1 MGAPLFAYVQ
11 NIVQEVGVCV
21 FSWLV
26 MRGGNASVRGPAT
39 AGLLARGLLLRDC
52 GRGTAGAGPATAVV
66 CSAASF
72 IWEGKG
78 CAFWIGTADLDR
90 NC

>member
-1 MGAPLFAYVQ
+1 MGAPLLAYVQ
-11 NIVQEVGVCV
+11 NIVQNIVQKARVCV
-21 FSWLV
+21 SGLLV
-26 MRGGNASVRGPAT
+26 MCGSTAS
-39 AGLLARGLLLRDC
+39 ARGLLLRDC
-52 GRGTAGAGPATAVV
+52 WRGA

-90 NC
+90 KR